1 MKFLL
6 LLALS
11 VSFSLAIAQKP
22 DRNPRKSALFV
33 NRKLSWD
40 GLRQKRLDARKFN
53 LFGREED
60 RQRRKRKPLEF
71 NLNPGPYFDRV
82 MGKTADGYLQAISTR
97 WFGAGRNRLFHYN
110 ALSFRQFV
118 NQLVRSPEKPSFTDE
133 LEFRYDPKTNHM
145 PSLRPFTTLKKQNAL
160 LLLDLKIRL

>member
-1 MKFLL
+1 MLL
-6 LLALS
+6 LVLS
-11 VSFSLAIAQKP
+11 FSFSLVIAQKS

-33 NRKLSWD
+33 NRKLSWE

-53 LFGREED
+53 LFGRESGGQ
-60 RQRRKRKPLEF
+60 QRKAKPFEF

-97 WFGAGRNRLFHYN
+97 WFGTGRNRLFHYN
-110 ALSFRQFV
+110 SLSFRQFV
-118 NQLVRSPEKPSFTDE
+118 SQFVRNSEKPSFTDE